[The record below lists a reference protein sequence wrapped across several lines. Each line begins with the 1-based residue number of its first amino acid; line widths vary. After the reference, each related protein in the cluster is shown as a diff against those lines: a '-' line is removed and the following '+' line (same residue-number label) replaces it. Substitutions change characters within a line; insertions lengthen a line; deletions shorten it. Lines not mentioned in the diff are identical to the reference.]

1 MTEGLPGSGAVLA
14 AVVLAV
20 GDPPHPIIG
29 IESVPKRQK
38 MSQVVQGFF
47 IHPPRQKRL
56 AKQLPRGNKAA
67 RSFLGS
73 LLAGYNFMV
82 GRIPRYGQSNPT
94 YGGLHPFKLLELMS

>member
-1 MTEGLPGSGAVLA
+1 MIEGVPSTGAVLA
-14 AVVLAV
+14 GAERAV
-20 GDPPHPIIG
+20 GDPPHPTIG

-56 AKQLPRGNKAA
+56 AKQLPRGNRAA

-82 GRIPRYGQSNPT
+82 DRIPRFGQSNPT